1 MKKSIFTLIEL
12 LVVIAIIAILAGMLL
27 PALNQA
33 RDKAMAIKCTANL
46 KQIGTAA
53 RMYEQ
58 TYNDMLVPAYCDA
71 AFTWSDS
78 EWYVRLAPFAGFSI
92 TDHDRLVVDIRDKVT
107 IFTCQKLY
115 STYPDSITKRTY
127 LRNLYMGTV
136 KPGASNNFRLKVTR
150 ISSPSKAFQ
159 FADSVKDTANKSFM
173 QQVAYTETDR
183 WQGVHTGRDNVVFV
197 DGHVDAMTRAEIPI
211 NDVSSD
217 KGRFFWFGKS
227 RNE

>member
-33 RDKAMAIKCTANL
+33 RDKAMATKCTANL
-46 KQIGTAA
+46 KQIGMAA

-58 TYNDMLVPAYCDA
+58 SYNDMIVPGYCDA
-71 AFTWSDS
+71 SFLFTDP
-78 EWYVRLAPFAGFSI
+78 EWYLRLAPYAGFSI
-92 TDHDRLVVDIRDKVT
+92 TDHDQLVVEIRDKNTV
-107 IFTCQKLY
+107 FFCQKVY
-115 STYPDSITKRTY
+115 NTYPASITKRSY
-127 LRNLYMGTV
+127 MRNMYMGTV
-136 KPGASNNFRLKVTR
+136 KPNASSNFRLKATR

-173 QQVAYTETDR
+173 QQTAYTDTDR
-183 WQGVHTGRDNVVFV
+183 WQGVHSGRDNVVFM
-197 DGHVDAMTRAEIPI
+197 DGHVDSMTRTEIPI
-211 NDVSSD
+211 NDVTTD